1 MRIVFA
7 TNNEHKLSEIRGI
20 LSNSNIDVL
29 SLSDIGC
36 HADIPETGE
45 TLEENALQKAQ
56 YVYDHYHM
64 DCFAD
69 DTGLEVEALNGAP
82 GVHTARFAD
91 EVDHD
96 AEANTRKLLR
106 VMADKDN
113 RKARFRTA
121 IALILSPLQLPQ
133 GGEYR
138 TAEPSYYGLLKDF
151 AKENKKHST
160 EAESIMW
167 ELLSKKQTS
176 FSFRRQ
182 HIIGKCIV
190 DFVCLERKLII
201 EIDGGYHSEK
211 EQIKLDEERT
221 LYLNKKGFQVIRF
234 TNEKVICEPD
244 NVKAEVQTALSS
256 PLGELEGA
264 PIFFEGIV
272 NGEITREK
280 RGDKGFGYDPVFKPD
295 GYDGTFAELG
305 VDVKNQISHRA
316 IAVQKLVKYLSSL
329 ALFFLFAFLPVSVSA
344 QIGTWKAYMAY
355 SDVQDIQA
363 GGDELYVQASNGLY
377 TYNLTDQSITTYDK
391 INGLSETS
399 IKFIKWNPTAKKLL
413 IVYQNQNMDVMEEGG
428 EVTNLSDLYQK
439 SMTADKTV
447 NSIYAYQQYAYLACG
462 FGIVKVD
469 MQRIEISDSYNL
481 GANIDRVAI
490 KNNQIYAR
498 QQNGQVLTAA
508 LNANL
513 LDPSNWSITT
523 SYDSSI
529 FNIDRSDYNKYR
541 ETVSQLQPGGP
552 TFNAFGFM
560 RFHNNKL
567 YTSNAAITVKNNT
580 GCVQVFDGTDWSI
593 YETDLRA
600 RLGHPLFQIFSLDID
615 PNDDEHVYAGGQTG
629 LLEFRDGKFVKEY
642 SNDNGSPL
650 QTAATVGN
658 NNKEYVIVSSVKYG
672 ADSHLWCFNSIAPSR
687 SLLELTDDKTWT
699 KHDKKE
705 FFVYDDRSL
714 EDIRAMMFDSRGLL
728 WMANNM
734 HRMPCVISY
743 NPKTDEV
750 MRYDNRVNQDG
761 TSLITFM
768 PNSLAEDKEGNIWL
782 GTNSG
787 PYYLSKSII
796 ENNSNDY
803 YFTQVKVPRND
814 GTNYADY
821 LLGGVQVTCMLID
834 GGNRKWFG
842 TENDGVYLI
851 SADNYTQLQHF
862 TTQNSPLLSDN
873 IVSIAINEANGE
885 VFFGTENGLCSYISD
900 TTTPT
905 EEMTSDNVYAYPN
918 PVAPEYNGLITITGL
933 TYDAD
938 VKILSSSGKLI
949 AEGRSTG
956 GSFTWNGRDKDNKR
970 VASGV
975 YMVAT
980 ATSDGQKG
988 TVCKIV
994 MMK

>member
-1 MRIVFA
+1 MKIVFA

-20 LSNSNIDVL
+20 LGGSNIDVL

-121 IALILSPLQLPQ
+121 IALIMNQ
-133 GGEYR
+133 
-138 TAEPSYYGLLKDF
+138 PSTL
-151 AKENKKHST
+151 N
-160 EAESIMW
+160 I
-167 ELLSKKQTS
+167 
-176 FSFRRQ
+176 Q
-182 HIIGKCIV
+182 H
-190 DFVCLERKLII
+190 
-201 EIDGGYHSEK
+201 
-211 EQIKLDEERT
+211 
-221 LYLNKKGFQVIRF
+221 
-234 TNEKVICEPD
+234 
-244 NVKAEVQTALSS
+244 
-256 PLGELEGA
+256 
-264 PIFFEGIV
+264 FEGIV

-280 RGDKGFGYDPVFKPD
+280 RGDKGFGYDPVFKPE

-316 IAVQKLVKYLSSL
+316 LAVQELVKYLQKCWMIIVLSFIICHLSFSP
-329 ALFFLFAFLPVSVSA
+329 ARA
-344 QIGTWKAYMAY
+344 QVGMWKAYMAY

-363 GGDELYVQASNGLY
+363 GGDDLYVQASNGLY
-377 TYNLTDQSITTYDK
+377 TYNLTDQSIITYDK

-413 IVYQNQNMDVMEEGG
+413 IVYQNQNMDIMEEGG
-428 EVTNLSDLYQK
+428 EVMNLSDLYQK

-447 NSIYAYQQYAYLACG
+447 NSIYVYQQYAYLACG
-462 FGIVKVD
+462 FGIVKID
-469 MQRIEISDSYNL
+469 MKRVEISDSYNL
-481 GANIDRVAI
+481 GVNIDRVAI
-490 KNNQIYAR
+490 KNNNIYAR
-498 QQNGQVLTAA
+498 QQDGQVLTAA
-508 LNANL
+508 LSANL

-529 FNIDRSDYNKYR
+529 FNIDRSDYNKYL
-541 ETVSQLQPGGP
+541 ETVKHLQPGGP
-552 TFNAFGFM
+552 TYNAFGFM

-567 YTSNAAITVKNNT
+567 YTSNAAIPVKNNT
-580 GCVQVFDGTDWSI
+580 GCIQVFEDTDWSI
-593 YETDLRA
+593 YETDLKA
-600 RLGHPLFQIFSLDID
+600 RLGHSLFQIFSLDID
-615 PNDDEHVYAGGQTG
+615 PADNNHLYAGGQTG
-629 LLEFRDGKFVKEY
+629 LYEFKDGKFVKEY

-658 NNKEYVIVSSVKYG
+658 NNKDYVMVTSVKYG
-672 ADSHLWCFNSIAPSR
+672 NDGHLWCFNSIAPNR

-705 FFVYDDRSL
+705 FFVYDDRAL

-750 MRYDNRVNQDG
+750 RRYDNRVNQDG

-768 PNSLAEDKEGNIWL
+768 PNSLAEDKDGNIWL

-796 ENNSNDY
+796 ESNSNDY

-873 IVSIAINEANGE
+873 IISIAINEENGE

-918 PVAPEYNGLITITGL
+918 PVSPDYNGLITITGL

-938 VKILSSSGKLI
+938 VKILSSNGKLI